1 LLRTGKCLSF
11 HWSRLLSLCTSLSRC
26 SQESFLCWQARSKA
40 KSSSRPSFWSILQY
54 KNLLNEDIL
63 SPNDA
68 MGENT
73 YQSGTTKVPTMSLI
87 SCLVADDWAH
97 PARDDGAPRNNT
109 RCFFLL
115 SWIGPFWRNE
125 TRTTNHVKKW
135 FNGYSRLSN
144 VAAPFEL
151 NGIPP
156 GYTTR
161 PTCKCSASGGSDSFS
176 SKKTRGRKCK

>member
-1 LLRTGKCLSF
+1 MKTF
-11 HWSRLLSLCTSLSRC
+11 
-26 SQESFLCWQARSKA
+26 F
-40 KSSSRPSFWSILQY
+40 
-54 KNLLNEDIL
+54 
-63 SPNDA
+63 PNDK

-73 YQSGTTKVPTMSLI
+73 YQSRTTKVPTMSLI

-97 PARDDGAPRNNT
+97 PVLDDGAPRNNT

-135 FNGYSRLSN
+135 FNGYSRLSS
-144 VAAPFEL
+144 VAAPSDL

-161 PTCKCSASGGSDSFS
+161 PTCKRSASGGSDSFS
-176 SKKTRGRKCK
+176 SKKTRGRKCKCFLLANTLWHCRWMRCCFV